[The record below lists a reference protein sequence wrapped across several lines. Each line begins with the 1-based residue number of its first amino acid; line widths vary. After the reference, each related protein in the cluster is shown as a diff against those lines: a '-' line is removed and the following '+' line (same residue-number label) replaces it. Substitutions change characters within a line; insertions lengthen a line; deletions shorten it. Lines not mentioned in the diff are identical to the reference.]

1 MEYYVAGTRNATRP
15 SVYRDDIKSNP
26 GCEGATHFVYGY
38 NLGAF
43 ALGSAQELHTEVT
56 ASAYGFG
63 AGGST
68 DSTRSAEK
76 KGGDLGVCK
85 AESATEVQGCKAPIR
100 LTLREIRA
108 GENPDQTA
116 MKKPDNAE
124 SMTAAMLVDTKLEMS
139 KQAKAHFES
148 ARAKSRAG
156 DGKGCLKE
164 LDKHDKAEP
173 KKPSTDPKV
182 NVSALRGKCL
192 LQAGKCKA
200 GKQLLTKSF
209 MNMWARSTGPNSW
222 TRGWRRWWP
231 SRARAE
237 TWATGT
243 SCCAR

>member
-1 MEYYVAGTRNATRP
+1 MEYYVAGTRNATRA

-43 ALGSAQELHTEVT
+43 ALGSAQELHTEVN

-63 AGGST
+63 AGGKT

-85 AESATEVQGCKAPIR
+85 ADSATEVQGCKAPIR

-116 MKKPDNAE
+116 MKKPDDAE
-124 SMTAAMLVDTKLEMS
+124 SATAAMIVNTKVEMS
-139 KQAKAHFES
+139 EQAKSHFET
-148 ARAKSRAG
+148 ANEKFTAG

-164 LDKHDKAEP
+164 LDRVRQGGAQAAVDGPE
-173 KKPSTDPKV
+173 D
-182 NVSALRGKCL
+182 RGVHPPREVPPAVR
-192 LQAGKCKA
+192 QV
-200 GKQLLTKSF
+200 
-209 MNMWARSTGPNSW
+209 
-222 TRGWRRWWP
+222 
-231 SRARAE
+231 
-237 TWATGT
+237 
-243 SCCAR
+243 